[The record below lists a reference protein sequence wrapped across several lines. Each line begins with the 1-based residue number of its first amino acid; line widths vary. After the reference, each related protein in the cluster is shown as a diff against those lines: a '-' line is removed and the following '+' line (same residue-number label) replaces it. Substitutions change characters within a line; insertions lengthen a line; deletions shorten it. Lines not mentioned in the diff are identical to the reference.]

1 MASLILATMRVKS
14 LEYIVRHKA
23 SRALAASPAERSD
36 TRVSAPAATDLWREV
51 RFFYLWRE
59 GGNWQKDING
69 EYLAS
74 KALRR
79 QSTSTL
85 TSWPTS

>member
-51 RFFYLWRE
+51 RFF
-59 GGNWQKDING
+59 
-69 EYLAS
+69 
-74 KALRR
+74 
-79 QSTSTL
+79 TF
-85 TSWPTS
+85 

>member
-59 GGNWQKDING
+59 GGNFLPLEGGWELAERHKWGIPG
-69 EYLAS
+69 E
-74 KALRR
+74 
-79 QSTSTL
+79 
-85 TSWPTS
+85 